1 MTVPA
6 QFGGRGYRHDQA
18 LTAMMA
24 LGYGCRD
31 NGFVFSLATHQWA
44 CVVPI
49 WRFGD
54 DATRRAYC
62 PA

>member
-1 MTVPA
+1 
-6 QFGGRGYRHDQA
+6 
-18 LTAMMA
+18 MMA

-44 CVVPI
+44 CVVPL

-54 DATRRAYC
+54 DATRRAHL
-62 PA
+62 PGLLDGSRIGGSR